1 MSTLSVLIVE
11 DEQPNVNRLRRL
23 LQTIRPDHQV
33 VAVLG
38 TVHDSVDWLQT
49 NVKPQLIFMDIRL
62 ADGICFDIFSQ
73 VTVTSPI
80 IFTTAYDEYMI
91 QAFKV
96 NSIDYLLKPI
106 DSDELTQALDKFDQ
120 LQVSQLPSGH
130 PQTDASVDSPA
141 ALYTELV
148 DLYRKQ
154 MKAFRQRFLLPFRD
168 GYITVSVQDVLYFFS
183 ETKITFADLK
193 SGDKTMI
200 PYTLE
205 ELEEELDP
213 RYFFRA
219 NRQYIIH
226 VDSIQSIHNYF
237 NGKLKVL
244 VGKKDAVEI
253 IISKDKAPLF
263 KQWLN
268 Q

>member
-1 MSTLSVLIVE
+1 MSALSVLLIE

-23 LQTIRPDHQV
+23 LQAIRPEHQV

-38 TVHDSVDWLQT
+38 TVRESVDWLQT

-73 VTVTSPI
+73 LTVTSPV
-80 IFTTAYDEYMI
+80 IFTTAYDEYMM

-120 LQVSQLPSGH
+120 LQTVHDSSVSDSLTR
-130 PQTDASVDSPA
+130 PQSDSS
-141 ALYTELV
+141 ALYAELV

-154 MKAFRQRFLLPFRD
+154 LKAFRQRFLLPFRD
-168 GYITVSVQDVLYFFS
+168 GYITLSVQDVIYFFS

-193 SGDKTMI
+193 SGNKTMI

-253 IISKDKAPLF
+253 IISKEKAPLF

>member
-1 MSTLSVLIVE
+1 MSALSVLIVE

-23 LQTIRPDHQV
+23 LQAIRPEHQV

-38 TVHDSVDWLQT
+38 TVRESVDWLQT

-73 VTVTSPI
+73 LTVTSPV
-80 IFTTAYDEYMI
+80 IFTTAYDEYMM

-120 LQVSQLPSGH
+120 LQTVHDSSVSDSLTR
-130 PQTDASVDSPA
+130 PQSDSS
-141 ALYTELV
+141 ALYAELV

-154 MKAFRQRFLLPFRD
+154 LKAFRQRFLLPFRD
-168 GYITVSVQDVLYFFS
+168 GYITLSVQDVVYFFS

-253 IISKDKAPLF
+253 IISKEKAPLF

>member
-1 MSTLSVLIVE
+1 MNTLSVLIVE

-23 LQTIRPDHQV
+23 LQAIRPDHQV

-38 TVHDSVDWLQT
+38 TVHESVDWLQT

-73 VTVTSPI
+73 VSVTSPI
-80 IFTTAYDEYMI
+80 IFTTAYDEYMM

-106 DSDELTQALDKFDQ
+106 DSDELKQALDKFDQ
-120 LQVSQLPSGH
+120 LQTAHDSS
-130 PQTDASVDSPA
+130 ASDSPDRHQSDSS
-141 ALYTELV
+141 ALYAELV

-154 MKAFRQRFLLPFRD
+154 LKVFRQRFLLPFRD
-168 GYITVSVQDVLYFFS
+168 GYVTLSAQDVVYFFS

-193 SGDKTMI
+193 SGDKTMV

-226 VDSIQSIHNYF
+226 VDSIHSIHNYF

-253 IISKDKAPLF
+253 IISKEKAPLF

>member
-1 MSTLSVLIVE
+1 MSTLSILIVE

-23 LQTIRPDHQV
+23 LQTIRPDNQV

-38 TVHDSVDWLQT
+38 TVRESVDWLRT

-73 VTVTSPI
+73 VSVTSPI
-80 IFTTAYDEYMI
+80 IFTTAYDEYMM

-120 LQVSQLPSGH
+120 LQTAQDSSVS
-130 PQTDASVDSPA
+130 DSPA
-141 ALYTELV
+141 RHQSDSSVLYAELV

-154 MKAFRQRFLLPFRD
+154 LKAFRQRFLLPFRD
-168 GYITVSVQDVLYFFS
+168 GYVTLSVQDVVYFFS

-213 RYFFRA
+213 RHFFRA

>member
-1 MSTLSVLIVE
+1 MSALSFLIIE
-11 DEQPNVNRLRRL
+11 DEQPNVTRLRRL
-23 LQTIRPDHQV
+23 LQQLRPDHQV
-33 VAVLG
+33 AAVLG
-38 TVHDSVDWLQT
+38 TVRESVEWLQT
-49 NVKPQLIFMDIRL
+49 NARPQLIFMDIRL
-62 ADGICFDIFSQ
+62 ADGICFDIFPQ
-73 VTVTSPI
+73 VTVPGPI
-80 IFTTAYDEYMI
+80 IFTTAYDEYMM

-106 DSDELTQALDKFDQ
+106 DSDELGQALDKFDQ
-120 LQVSQLPSGH
+120 LQVIQSPLASPQMDTSAASPS
-130 PQTDASVDSPA
+130 
-141 ALYTELV
+141 ALYAELV

-154 MKAFRQRFLLPFRD
+154 VKAFRQRFLLPFRD
-168 GYITVSVQDVLYFFS
+168 GYITISVQDVVYFFS
-183 ETKITFADLK
+183 EAKITFADVR
-193 SGDKTMI
+193 GGERTMI

-213 RYFFRA
+213 RHFFRA

-226 VDSIQSIHNYF
+226 VDSIQGIHNYF

-244 VGKKDAVEI
+244 VGKKDTVEI
-253 IISKDKAPLF
+253 VISKDKAPLF